1 MICRIYPGLEG
12 RAGRKCAIH
21 LRLQKNYQK
30 KRLSRDGSSV
40 LKRRLASANHLAKV
54 CGVLGVVVF
63 ANVVGAKVCG
73 VLGVVVFENV
83 VGVFTCTRVCL
94 F

>member
-1 MICRIYPGLEG
+1 
-12 RAGRKCAIH
+12 
-21 LRLQKNYQK
+21 
-30 KRLSRDGSSV
+30 V